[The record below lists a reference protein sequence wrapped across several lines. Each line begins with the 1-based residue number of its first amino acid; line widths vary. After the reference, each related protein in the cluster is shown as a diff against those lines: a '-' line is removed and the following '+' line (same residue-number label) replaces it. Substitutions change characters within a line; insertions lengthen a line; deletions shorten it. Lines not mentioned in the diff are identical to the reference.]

1 MTYTTACPY
10 FPEEEIPKILD
21 KIKDVLQNKEMLTM
35 GRHVEEFEKKFSN
48 YIGTKY
54 GIATNSCTS
63 ALETTLRSINVIG
76 KEVIVPTQTFM
87 ATGASVINAGGK
99 VVFADINPK
108 NYNISLKS
116 IKEKITDKTK
126 AIIVVH
132 FAGLITD
139 EIFEIKELCED
150 KDIYLIEDC
159 AHAHGASIDGIKAGN
174 IGDVGCFFILCYKNY
189 DYWRRRDDDN

>member
-63 ALETTLRSINVIG
+63 ALETR
-76 KEVIVPTQTFM
+76 
-87 ATGASVINAGGK
+87 
-99 VVFADINPK
+99 
-108 NYNISLKS
+108 
-116 IKEKITDKTK
+116 
-126 AIIVVH
+126 
-132 FAGLITD
+132 
-139 EIFEIKELCED
+139 
-150 KDIYLIEDC
+150 
-159 AHAHGASIDGIKAGN
+159 
-174 IGDVGCFFILCYKNY
+174 
-189 DYWRRRDDDN
+189 